1 MDSDNALAELLLQ
14 RITGKLMQ
22 TASGGQRP
30 SAAATPA
37 EPPKMS
43 EAEKAAKV
51 TSIISEA
58 YAMPNVPEH
67 VRRRCAKRR
76 IEAEYGAECASKY
89 LRGRKR
95 TRVPAE
101 SADSQ
106 LPAATTA
113 SVAAPAGTPAST
125 PAAASTPVDPPAPEL
140 AVEPPR
146 LPLEAQLREL
156 LAGASQ

>member
-1 MDSDNALAELLLQ
+1 MMDSDNALAELLLQ

-101 SADSQ
+101 SADT
-106 LPAATTA
+106 TTA
-113 SVAAPAGTPAST
+113 SVAAPVATPAPT
-125 PAAASTPVDPPAPEL
+125 PAAAAAAPTPVEPPAPEL
-140 AVEPPR
+140 ATEPPR

>member
-1 MDSDNALAELLLQ
+1 MMDSDNALAELLLQ

-101 SADSQ
+101 SADT
-106 LPAATTA
+106 TTA
-113 SVAAPAGTPAST
+113 SVAAPVATPAPT
-125 PAAASTPVDPPAPEL
+125 PAAAAPTPVEPPAPEPV
-140 AVEPPR
+140 AEPPR

-156 LAGASQ
+156 LSGAAQ